1 MGLATYTYNR
11 STSGGEIIRELV
23 NASDGQGLHF
33 DGAAGC
39 IDIESPPDLGT
50 KFSFEFIVQQD
61 ENADNYLV
69 DFDGA
74 LTSRFII
81 GRVSGNLSVYSST
94 TSFWVSFGVAP
105 LDDNEVH
112 HLVVTVDGTS
122 AIAYDNGNQIASK
135 TISSAHLIDS
145 ATDAKIGASYDAS
158 SDFFNGTIYRAR
170 FWNKALTAAEV
181 TASYQNA
188 TVSFADQYG
197 VEPAQNVSTCV
208 QDASDPYTSFTS
220 VSATGFT
227 AIQTGAVASI
237 AGTADEIALVL
248 GKNYRVSFYIA
259 NTSQAPRVSFAESLT
274 GSVLQELVGLG
285 VMTTGTQ
292 TFDVTYTGATATG
305 VLKFDNT
312 AAASYAMTLLSI
324 TRVGCV
330 ADYDLAFA
338 NPSPSPNG
346 QSLMVR
352 DRASAAD
359 GTSSATGVTQVTPIV
374 QVNATAARIGT
385 TAATPADGD
394 LAVSGNVGVGRPPTT
409 DLDLYKSGQD
419 VELKIEAATSTAN
432 AYYTMR
438 NDDAKQL
445 HMRLGGSAVGGTT
458 WAGLTGSNQASIE
471 AQSCSSFT
479 IGTHVAAPIVFVQ
492 ARAAKMTIASDGLV
506 TAANGIV
513 ETNGVLKENLL
524 TNSGFDVW
532 SNSTLES
539 AADLVTN
546 GDFSGAN
553 RDTDWETGTGWEIED
568 QGGGDYEA
576 VATNN
581 EAWIYQTK
589 GVTPGKLYRVTITCS
604 NYTDGSV
611 AAFMYG
617 GAPVI
622 ARYGNTL
629 TGTGTSTLVWEA
641 ENATIFIGAATRTAG
656 SNVRVDDITFDEVTP
671 GCVAAD
677 ALGPDTMTKSVNL
690 DIWRQHND
698 GGTYTKDGSYYSLK
712 ATNTAATQ
720 YLYLKP
726 NVTLAEELQRFASR
740 NVTLGA
746 WVKTDTAS
754 HARLRIYNGDTSTY
768 SSYHTGGNAWEWLE
782 LTATMDASPDSV
794 MLAVHLAT
802 DTKTAYISQ
811 PTACW
816 GSAIGEGG
824 YSRPS
829 GEIVWFE
836 RTLGINLTDF
846 DGGTVS
852 SDTAI
857 NLESQSSGRIPK
869 GAKAVHFTVYGK
881 CATAEKWISISKS
894 TSDYGSFI
902 YSQVASKT
910 FGWGDFVSCDSD
922 GDIAVRR
929 NDTFTDV
936 TMKVDAVALR

>member
-33 DGAAGC
+33 DGTAGC
-39 IDIESPPDLGT
+39 IDIASPPDLGT

-330 ADYDLAFA
+330 ADYDLAFS
-338 NPSPSPNG
+338 NPEISFTV
-346 QSLMVR
+346 Q
-352 DRASAAD
+352 DRAGAAD
-359 GTSSATGVTQVTPIV
+359 GEASNDGTNPTGISQCTPIV
-374 QVNATAARIGT
+374 QVNATSARIGT
-385 TAATPADGD
+385 TAATPADGA
-394 LAVSGNVGVGRPPTT
+394 LMVSGNLAVGGSNTSPANSTGAPEVILEGTAPLIAFRDESGGTDDYVVMNDDGAFKIKNDTDNSTPLTISNSGDVGIGVATPTFA
-409 DLDLYKSGQD
+409 SGGGVHID
-419 VELKIEAATSTAN
+419 AGATTRLHLTSTA
-432 AYYTMR
+432 T
-438 NDDAKQL
+438 
-445 HMRLGGSAVGGTT
+445 GSASGDG
-458 WAGLTGSNQASIE
+458 AEL
-471 AQSCSSFT
+471 T
-479 IGTHVAAPIVFVQ
+479 IGTDSDFYVMNREAAKIRFYTNGTERLTIGSAGLATFSNGIDVHGSAEFGKVQHGDDQDVTLADDASLAISSTGCGAMLLHIYDANFGYGGLVFVSY
-492 ARAAKMTIASDGLV
+492 AGDPIIVADPSSAFSISDTDGKLCVLHASTSSMGVSFKNRIGASHGFRILV
-506 TAANGIV
+506 TAA
-513 ETNGVLKENLL
+513 
-524 TNSGFDVW
+524 
-532 SNSTLES
+532 
-539 AADLVTN
+539 
-546 GDFSGAN
+546 
-553 RDTDWETGTGWEIED
+553 
-568 QGGGDYEA
+568 
-576 VATNN
+576 
-581 EAWIYQTK
+581 
-589 GVTPGKLYRVTITCS
+589 
-604 NYTDGSV
+604 
-611 AAFMYG
+611 
-617 GAPVI
+617 
-622 ARYGNTL
+622 
-629 TGTGTSTLVWEA
+629 
-641 ENATIFIGAATRTAG
+641 
-656 SNVRVDDITFDEVTP
+656 DI
-671 GCVAAD
+671 
-677 ALGPDTMTKSVNL
+677 S
-690 DIWRQHND
+690 
-698 GGTYTKDGSYYSLK
+698 
-712 ATNTAATQ
+712 
-720 YLYLKP
+720 
-726 NVTLAEELQRFASR
+726 
-740 NVTLGA
+740 
-746 WVKTDTAS
+746 
-754 HARLRIYNGDTSTY
+754 
-768 SSYHTGGNAWEWLE
+768 
-782 LTATMDASPDSV
+782 
-794 MLAVHLAT
+794 
-802 DTKTAYISQ
+802 
-811 PTACW
+811 
-816 GSAIGEGG
+816 
-824 YSRPS
+824 
-829 GEIVWFE
+829 
-836 RTLGINLTDF
+836 
-846 DGGTVS
+846 
-852 SDTAI
+852 
-857 NLESQSSGRIPK
+857 
-869 GAKAVHFTVYGK
+869 
-881 CATAEKWISISKS
+881 
-894 TSDYGSFI
+894 
-902 YSQVASKT
+902 
-910 FGWGDFVSCDSD
+910 
-922 GDIAVRR
+922 
-929 NDTFTDV
+929 
-936 TMKVDAVALR
+936 

>member
-39 IDIESPPDLGT
+39 IDIDSPPDLGT

-338 NPSPSPNG
+338 NPEISF
-346 QSLMVR
+346 MVQ
-352 DRASAAD
+352 DRAGAAD
-359 GTSSATGVTQVTPIV
+359 GEASNDGTNPTGISQVTPIV

-385 TAATPADGD
+385 SAATVADGE
-394 LAVSGNVGVGRPPTT
+394 LSVSGNVGVG
-409 DLDLYKSGQD
+409 
-419 VELKIEAATSTAN
+419 I
-432 AYYTMR
+432 
-438 NDDAKQL
+438 
-445 HMRLGGSAVGGTT
+445 
-458 WAGLTGSNQASIE
+458 
-471 AQSCSSFT
+471 
-479 IGTHVAAPIVFVQ
+479 
-492 ARAAKMTIASDGLV
+492 
-506 TAANGIV
+506 
-513 ETNGVLKENLL
+513 
-524 TNSGFDVW
+524 
-532 SNSTLES
+532 
-539 AADLVTN
+539 
-546 GDFSGAN
+546 
-553 RDTDWETGTGWEIED
+553 
-568 QGGGDYEA
+568 
-576 VATNN
+576 
-581 EAWIYQTK
+581 
-589 GVTPGKLYRVTITCS
+589 
-604 NYTDGSV
+604 
-611 AAFMYG
+611 
-617 GAPVI
+617 GAP
-622 ARYGNTL
+622 ASQYGNTVHVNNPAGLGASLHL
-629 TGTGTSTLVWEA
+629 TDTTTGAGGTDGFELMSYGLDAYVFNREAGNLNLGTSNNIRLA
-641 ENATIFIGAATRTAG
+641 IDAAGLATFSGGINVSAG
-656 SNVRVDDITFDEVTP
+656 
-671 GCVAAD
+671 
-677 ALGPDTMTKSVNL
+677 
-690 DIWRQHND
+690 
-698 GGTYTKDGSYYSLK
+698 
-712 ATNTAATQ
+712 
-720 YLYLKP
+720 
-726 NVTLAEELQRFASR
+726 NVTLPAQPAFSVMKSADQSDIAVGEWVDITWDTELFDQGANFAS
-740 NVTLGA
+740 NTFTAPVTGKYQLNA
-746 WVKTDTAS
+746 MVRFDAMDDAANYYQVKFA
-754 HARLRIYNGDTSTY
+754 TSNRAYIFIIDPDHGQDINYYTFAF
-768 SSYHTGGNAWEWLE
+768 SAL
-782 LTATMDASPDSV
+782 ADMDAS
-794 MLAVHLAT
+794 
-802 DTKTAYISQ
+802 DT
-811 PTACW
+811 
-816 GSAIGEGG
+816 
-824 YSRPS
+824 
-829 GEIVWFE
+829 V
-836 RTLGINLTDF
+836 D
-846 DGGTVS
+846 
-852 SDTAI
+852 
-857 NLESQSSGRIPK
+857 
-869 GAKAVHFTVYGK
+869 
-881 CATAEKWISISKS
+881 
-894 TSDYGSFI
+894 
-902 YSQVASKT
+902 
-910 FGWGDFVSCDSD
+910 
-922 GDIAVRR
+922 
-929 NDTFTDV
+929 
-936 TMKVDAVALR
+936 MKVYQSAGAAQTDIDVESWWNGFLAC